1 LVLLR
6 NLIVHSDGSDWSQ
19 DGAVTASYASQFRR
33 ADVLS
38 IRKYGELAVY
48 SVDHY
53 RALLFVKEATLN
65 IVEQLRHLEAALVR
79 DMSWA
84 ESAE

>member
-1 LVLLR
+1 
-6 NLIVHSDGSDWSQ
+6 
-19 DGAVTASYASQFRR
+19 
-33 ADVLS
+33 VLS